1 MNALRQRAI
10 KGVAWSAVER
20 FSVQIIQFI
29 ISVILARLLL
39 PSDFGLIAIVMI
51 IINILQTINETG
63 FGTALIN
70 KQNRDELDFS
80 TVFVLNIFLGFFL
93 YAILYILAPSISVFF
108 KQPQLTHLSRLIGLN
123 LIIASI
129 VVVQR
134 TKLLI
139 DVDFKTQAKV
149 SLISVVISG
158 IVGIYTAYNGFG
170 VMALV
175 IQSLLNN
182 GLNTLF
188 IWIFVKWRP
197 KLQLSLNRL
206 KSLFDFAYK
215 LILARLINTIF
226 VEAYSFVIG
235 KVYTPEQL
243 GYFNRAKSFETL
255 SSNNIAGIVQ
265 RVSTPILCE
274 VQNDNQQL
282 ARILIKFITS
292 TALIVYP
299 LLFGLFV
306 LAEPLIS
313 VLLTDKWLPS
323 ARMLKI
329 LCPVGL
335 FYVIS
340 TFNRNVF
347 NATGRT
353 DWALKTEIIKKII
366 FIGII
371 ILSLYFGFTA
381 LLISQIVI
389 AIIEFFV
396 DTYYTQK
403 QIGITPFQQ
412 LKSLTGIILA
422 SFAMALLVG
431 ISTYFIENNL
441 LKLIIGTIIGIIV
454 YSIIC
459 SVFNVC
465 NFKVNFQNLLM
476 RINK

>member
-139 DVDFKTQAKV
+139 DVDFKTQAKA
-149 SLISVVISG
+149 SFISVVISG

-170 VMALV
+170 AMALV

-182 GLNTLF
+182 ALNTLL
-188 IWIFVKWRP
+188 IWTFVKWRP
-197 KLQLSLNRL
+197 KLQLSFNRL
-206 KSLFDFAYK
+206 KVY
-215 LILARLINTIF
+215 LILHINLFLQINKYCFCRSIF
-226 VEAYSFVIG
+226 LCYW

-243 GYFNRAKSFETL
+243 GYFNRAKSFQTL
-255 SSNNIAGIVQ
+255 SSITLQG
-265 RVSTPILCE
+265 LCSE
-274 VQNDNQQL
+274 
-282 ARILIKFITS
+282 F
-292 TALIVYP
+292 
-299 LLFGLFV
+299 
-306 LAEPLIS
+306 
-313 VLLTDKWLPS
+313 LP
-323 ARMLKI
+323 R
-329 LCPVGL
+329 
-335 FYVIS
+335 FYV
-340 TFNRNVF
+340 
-347 NATGRT
+347 
-353 DWALKTEIIKKII
+353 KYK
-366 FIGII
+366 
-371 ILSLYFGFTA
+371 
-381 LLISQIVI
+381 
-389 AIIEFFV
+389 
-396 DTYYTQK
+396 
-403 QIGITPFQQ
+403 
-412 LKSLTGIILA
+412 
-422 SFAMALLVG
+422 M
-431 ISTYFIENNL
+431 
-441 LKLIIGTIIGIIV
+441 TIN
-454 YSIIC
+454 S
-459 SVFNVC
+459 
-465 NFKVNFQNLLM
+465 
-476 RINK
+476 